1 MSKSR
6 ICSSRYLTVGEDPIY
21 GAEILAHNGYI
32 YASSRGVGVI
42 VVYKI
47 GYGNNLTKI
56 QEYLLDNL
64 KILKNVY
71 KN

>member
-1 MSKSR
+1 MSHFVF
-6 ICSSRYLTVGEDPIY
+6 LGEDPIY

-47 GYGNNLTKI
+47 GYGNQINKI
-56 QEYLLDNL
+56 QEE
-64 KILKNVY
+64 
-71 KN
+71 